1 MAAPSILATGLTFK
15 WWTFKP
21 LNRANYFNSSL
32 CKFYFTLL
40 TKVRGTGMTPT
51 GAPAGR
57 MDGRT
62 HSGIV

>member
-15 WWTFKP
+15 WWAFKP

-32 CKFYFTLL
+32 CKFLFHSTHQS
-40 TKVRGTGMTPT
+40 RGTGMTPT

-62 HSGIV
+62 QGGIV